1 MSMLKG
7 INPII
12 SPELLKILCEMGHG
26 DEIVIADANFPGVTC
41 GKQLIRADGHSGTA
55 MLDAV
60 LSLFPLDKVADK
72 NAFLM
77 AVSEKNVPNPPIWQE
92 YENIM
97 QIYEMDNVKVE
108 ALERYAFYERAKN
121 AFAVIQTGE
130 KALYANIIIKKG
142 TL

>member
-1 MSMLKG
+1 MLKG
-7 INPII
+7 IDPII

-41 GKQLIRADGHSGTA
+41 AKRLIRADGHGGEKI
-55 MLDAV
+55 LEAV
-60 LSLFPLDKVADK
+60 LTLFPLDRVADK

-77 AVSEKNVPNPPIWQE
+77 AVSEKNIPNPPIWNE
-92 YENIM
+92 YEKIM
-97 QIYEMDNVKVE
+97 KSYEYDNVKIVE
-108 ALERYAFYERAKN
+108 LERFDFYERAKN

-130 KALYANIIIKKG
+130 KALYANIILKKG

>member
-1 MSMLKG
+1 MLKG
-7 INPII
+7 IDPII

-41 GKQLIRADGHSGTA
+41 AKRLIRADGHGGEKI
-55 MLDAV
+55 LEAV
-60 LSLFPLDKVADK
+60 LTLFPLDRVADK

-77 AVSEKNVPNPPIWQE
+77 AVSEKNIPNPPIWNE
-92 YENIM
+92 YEKIM
-97 QIYEMDNVKVE
+97 KSYEYDNVKIVK
-108 ALERYAFYERAKN
+108 LERFDFYERAKN

-130 KALYANIIIKKG
+130 KALYANIILKKG